1 MRWANRLTVLKS
13 TLGVFTEKAFGLQV
27 TCDEAGGDFQFSGC
41 TENVCS
47 AGSGDRTGY
56 KVCQYDATY
65 IDEPVAEAMGV
76 AGTCEALLNDP
87 CGALRPASL
96 IILRHLD
103 LLSDIT
109 YGNDL

>member
-1 MRWANRLTVLKS
+1 M
-13 TLGVFTEKAFGLQV
+13 

-56 KVCQYDATY
+56 KVCQYDATD
-65 IDEPVAEAMGV
+65 IDAPVAEAMGV

-96 IILRHLD
+96 VILRHLD
-103 LLSDIT
+103 S
-109 YGNDL
+109 YMYPWHDL

>member
-1 MRWANRLTVLKS
+1 M
-13 TLGVFTEKAFGLQV
+13 

-56 KVCQYDATY
+56 KVCQYDATD
-65 IDEPVAEAMGV
+65 IDAPVAEAMGV

-87 CGALRPASL
+87 CGVLRPASRR
-96 IILRHLD
+96 ILCHLYD
-103 LLSDIT
+103 RCTHGMIFEPLDRAETWPREFMSQAT
-109 YGNDL
+109 SQHVV

>member
-1 MRWANRLTVLKS
+1 M
-13 TLGVFTEKAFGLQV
+13 

-103 LLSDIT
+103 SVFVPMARSLNLSRET
-109 YGNDL
+109 SQHVV